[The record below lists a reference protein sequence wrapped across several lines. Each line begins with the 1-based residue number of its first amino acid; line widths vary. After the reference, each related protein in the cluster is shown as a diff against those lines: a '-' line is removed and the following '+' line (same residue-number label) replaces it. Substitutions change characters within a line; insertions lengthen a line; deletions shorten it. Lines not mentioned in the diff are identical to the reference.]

1 MKIEGT
7 AWKLKEGT
15 KFQLSL
21 EVGFPPLPQ
30 AGASSKDHSPVNTL
44 ILALYDPKSSS

>member
-1 MKIEGT
+1 MEGT
-7 AWKLKEGT
+7 AWKLKQRT

-21 EVGFPPLPQ
+21 EVGFPLLPQ
-30 AGASSKDHSPVNTL
+30 AGASSKDHSPINTF